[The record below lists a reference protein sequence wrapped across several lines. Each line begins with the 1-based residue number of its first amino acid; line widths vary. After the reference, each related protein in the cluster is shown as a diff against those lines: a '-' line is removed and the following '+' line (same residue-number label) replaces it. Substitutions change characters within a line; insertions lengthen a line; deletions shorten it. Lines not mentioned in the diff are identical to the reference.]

1 MDVARLPLAHGS
13 IDDAVARLRRV
24 RQAAPDVG
32 VLVDLPG
39 PKIRTTAF
47 PEGGV
52 VLVTGSEVVL
62 SPYDLTPQSSA
73 TSIGVSV
80 PELVESLQEGDK
92 IALGDG
98 GVSLVAEKRQGQS
111 MKSRVL
117 AGGKVQGRPGV
128 TAPASRLAL
137 KTPTPD
143 DLERLEVLL
152 EEGIESVA
160 VSFVRTASDL
170 VEVRALTGRGIM
182 VCAKME
188 TPEALEDID
197 NILQAADSLM
207 VARGDLGV
215 RVALEEVPH
224 IQKKLIRSSVAWGRP
239 GWHNR
244 RGGPPRLPGSP
255 PRQWSLLPVQAPC
268 RPPSSL

>member
-1 MDVARLPLAHGS
+1 MQDAGMDVARLPLAHGT

-24 RQAAPDVG
+24 REAAPDVG
-32 VLVDLPG
+32 ILVDLPG
-39 PKIRTTAF
+39 PKIRTTPF

-52 VLVTGSEVVL
+52 LLATGSEVVL
-62 SPYDLTPQSSA
+62 SPQELTPHSSA
-73 TSIGVSV
+73 TNIGVSV
-80 PELVESLQEGDK
+80 SELVESLQEGDK

-111 MKSRVL
+111 MKSRVV

-170 VEVRALTGRGIM
+170 VDVRALTGRGIM
-182 VCAKME
+182 V
-188 TPEALEDID
+188 
-197 NILQAADSLM
+197 
-207 VARGDLGV
+207 
-215 RVALEEVPH
+215 
-224 IQKKLIRSSVAWGRP
+224 
-239 GWHNR
+239 
-244 RGGPPRLPGSP
+244 
-255 PRQWSLLPVQAPC
+255 
-268 RPPSSL
+268 